1 MYSKNPV
8 VIANDFNQLFHP
20 IGKTTART
28 ATQLAIESDINIPTG
43 MDYPTRPAQHSFDEL
58 FNFTYR
64 YSLGGIDRRLL
75 L

>member
-1 MYSKNPV
+1 
-8 VIANDFNQLFHP
+8 
-20 IGKTTART
+20 
-28 ATQLAIESDINIPTG
+28 

-58 FNFTYR
+58 FNFTHR

>member
-43 MDYPTRPAQHSFDEL
+43 MDYPTRPAQHSFLMNCLILPIDI
-58 FNFTYR
+58 
-64 YSLGGIDRRLL
+64 GGIDR
-75 L
+75 